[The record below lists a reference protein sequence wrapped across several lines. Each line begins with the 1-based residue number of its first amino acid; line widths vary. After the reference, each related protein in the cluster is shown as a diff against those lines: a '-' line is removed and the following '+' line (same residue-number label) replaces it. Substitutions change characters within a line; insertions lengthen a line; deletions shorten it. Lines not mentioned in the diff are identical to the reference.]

1 MENLFAR
8 SAKSSPLERR
18 MTIPCAS
25 LALDTRMCDA
35 LTDLTMGAPYTDW
48 YMSDAVVHGG
58 MKNEV
63 SRVMPWRDPLASSI
77 LMLLLGVVLIVLRSG
92 AVSVVA
98 VFAGAVLIVYG
109 ADALSRGIRS
119 DRSGDTLLGVL
130 ACIVGLLMIVASGM
144 FAKLVVLVVALFM
157 VVLGVMKLIEKGSKR
172 RRDANI
178 MVGVVLILIGLLF
191 VLYPGAVADTVVL
204 VVGIVL
210 VVVSAVSIWNTR

>member
-1 MENLFAR
+1 
-8 SAKSSPLERR
+8 
-18 MTIPCAS
+18 
-25 LALDTRMCDA
+25 
-35 LTDLTMGAPYTDW
+35 
-48 YMSDAVVHGG
+48 MSDAVVHGG